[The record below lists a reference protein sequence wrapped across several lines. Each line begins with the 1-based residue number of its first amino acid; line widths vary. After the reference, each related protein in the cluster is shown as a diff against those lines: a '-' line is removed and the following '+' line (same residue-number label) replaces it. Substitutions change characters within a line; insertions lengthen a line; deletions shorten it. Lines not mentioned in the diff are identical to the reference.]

1 MAKVYF
7 RYAAMNAGKSTQLLQ
22 VRHNYHERHQR
33 TLLLK
38 PELDDRD
45 GVGLIRPR
53 IGGLEVRVDAL
64 VQPGTDLRALVEAD
78 MKTSGRLDCILI
90 DEAQFLSP
98 QQVRQLCDVADFQ
111 DIPVMA
117 YGLRADFRGELFPG
131 SAALMALADAI
142 EELKTICWCGRKA
155 TVNARIQDGH
165 VQYEGP
171 QILIG
176 GNEAYTALCRKHWRL
191 DQPVPPGARFA

>member
-98 QQVRQLCDVADFQ
+98 RK
-111 DIPVMA
+111 
-117 YGLRADFRGELFPG
+117 
-131 SAALMALADAI
+131 SA
-142 EELKTICWCGRKA
+142 R
-155 TVNARIQDGH
+155 R
-165 VQYEGP
+165 P
-171 QILIG
+171 
-176 GNEAYTALCRKHWRL
+176 
-191 DQPVPPGARFA
+191 